1 MNFPAIRDLL
11 GNPQFLLHRI
21 DPAQERV
28 EFVPTSRERLRDAA
42 FIDGRSDFSI
52 GPAIGADLADVASAP
67 LGDGPFRYIFH
78 ISFCGSTLLARL
90 LDQPGRSLTLREPN
104 CLVDL
109 ADWKVAQKASHDP
122 SFVAMV
128 SRAAQSLN
136 RRWEAGEP
144 VTVKPSSWV
153 NPVLPDLTG
162 LSSPLLPVFMIMG
175 REEFLLAVLRG
186 GTERL
191 SFTARLA
198 AHVAA
203 VLPDG
208 AGLVGQAIEAGLDPI
223 GKALHLSVLGHQL
236 QLRLFTD
243 AMDQHGWQS
252 DRVIRLSEVQERPF
266 ETATRA
272 AALLDVDLT
281 ADHLRVACRKWAAEH
296 AKGSPAFSVDKRREE
311 DADVVRHHRE
321 RIAKACTWAED
332 MLGKAALA

>member
-1 MNFPAIRDLL
+1 
-11 GNPQFLLHRI
+11 LLHRI
-21 DPAQERV
+21 DPARGRV

-52 GPAIGADLADVASAP
+52 GPAIAADLAEVASAP
-67 LGDGPFRYIFH
+67 LGDGPSRYIFH

-109 ADWKVAQKASHDP
+109 ADWKVALKGSHDA
-122 SFVAMV
+122 SFDAMV

-136 RRWEAGEP
+136 RRWEGGEA

-153 NPVLPDLTG
+153 NPILPDLTG
-162 LSSPLLPVFMIMG
+162 LSSPLLPLFMIMG

-208 AGLVGQAIEAGLDPI
+208 AGLVGQAIEADSDPI
-223 GKALHLSVLGHQL
+223 GKALHLSALGHQL
-236 QLRLFTD
+236 QVRLFAD
-243 AMDQHGWQS
+243 LMDQHGWQS
-252 DRVIRLSEVQERPF
+252 DRIIRLSEVQERPF

-272 AALLDVDLT
+272 AALLDLDLT
-281 ADHLRVACRKWAAEH
+281 TVQLQAACQKWATEH
-296 AKGSPAFSVDKRREE
+296 AKGSSAFSADKRREE

-321 RIAKACTWAED
+321 RIASACTWAED
-332 MLGKAALA
+332 TLGKAPLG